1 MVNLKI
7 NLPEG
12 YLDEEVRDGFTVTPD
27 RKKVWAV
34 ELDLLAETF
43 RVCDKYGIT
52 VFADA
57 GTMLGAVRHKGFIPW
72 DDDIDLVLSR
82 PDYEKLCEVA
92 PKEFK
97 HPYFFQTEETDP
109 GSGRGHAQL
118 RNSETTGILK
128 KEQEVRYTFNQGIFI
143 DFFPYDNVPDD
154 PKKRAEMVYKIEE
167 LRNKSVS
174 YAKLFYSKNPGV
186 GFRWFVAH
194 ALQIAIKIVHA
205 KYDNKYFR
213 EMEKAKLACRDEQT
227 LCIANLYRL
236 WNDDPEA
243 CVWEKAWYREAI
255 EVPFEFIT
263 IKIPAGY
270 NEYLTKTYG
279 EWQKFVVGSSDH
291 GDIIFDTDRSYK
303 EYL

>member
-213 EMEKAKLACRDEQT
+213 EMEKAKLAFRDEDT
-227 LCIANLYRL
+227 RYIANLYRL
-236 WNDDPEA
+236 WADDPES
-243 CVWEKAWYREAI
+243 CVWEKEWYREAV

>member
-213 EMEKAKLACRDEQT
+213 EMEKAKLACRDEDT
-227 LCIANLYRL
+227 RYIANLYRL
-236 WNDDPEA
+236 WADDPES
-243 CVWEKAWYREAI
+243 CVWEKEWYREAV

-270 NEYLTKTYG
+270 KEYLTKTYG

>member
-1 MVNLKI
+1 MVDLKI
-7 NLPEG
+7 ELPEG
-12 YLDEEVRDGFTVTPD
+12 YLDEEIRDGFTVTTE

-34 ELDLLAETF
+34 ELDLLAQVV

-72 DDDIDLVLSR
+72 DDDIDLVVSR
-82 PDYEKLCEVA
+82 SDYEKLCEVA
-92 PKEFK
+92 PREFK
-97 HPYFFQTEETDP
+97 YPYFFQTEETDP

-118 RNSETTGILK
+118 RNSETAGILR
-128 KEQEVRYTFNQGIFI
+128 KEQEVRYTFNQGLFI
-143 DFFPYDNVPDD
+143 DIFPYDNVPDD
-154 PKKRAEMVYKIEE
+154 PEDRAELIYKIEE
-167 LRNKSVS
+167 LRNRSVS
-174 YAKLFYSKNPGV
+174 YAKLYYSKNPGI
-186 GFRWFVAH
+186 GYRWYAAH
-194 ALQIAIKIVHA
+194 ALQILIKIFHV

-213 EMEKAKLACRDEQT
+213 EMEKTKLAYRDKET
-227 LCIANLYRL
+227 LHIANLYRL
-236 WNDDPEA
+236 WADDPES
-243 CVWEKAWYREAI
+243 CVWKKEWYKEAI

-270 NEYLTKTYG
+270 KEYLTKTYG